1 MKTIFLAVVAI
12 FLLYQSGCTQNNNS
26 NTSKSNSKHIGG
38 SCEGCEAIYESKIP
52 FEKLKSTDTL
62 DDFNESGPKLI
73 VSGIVY
79 QRDGKTPAKDVV
91 IYMYHTDQT
100 GRYTPGPNAAGW
112 EKRHGNLRGWV
123 KTGADGHYAFYTMK
137 PASYPNT
144 NFSAHIHATVKE
156 PNKNEYY
163 IDEYLFDDDP
173 KLTEKERKMQF
184 RGGYG
189 ILKLT
194 KGADGVLHGTRNIVL
209 GLNVPD
215 YY

>member
-1 MKTIFLAVVAI
+1 MKPILLMAFAF
-12 FLLYQSGCTQNNNS
+12 FLLQYNGCTQNKKPIS
-26 NTSKSNSKHIGG
+26 SKGNSKHIGG

-52 FEKLKSTDTL
+52 FEKLKPTDTL
-62 DDFNESGPKLI
+62 PDFKDDGPKLI

-91 IYMYHTDQT
+91 VYIYHTDQT
-100 GRYTPGPNAAGW
+100 GQYTPGPAAEGW
-112 EKRHGNLRGWV
+112 EKRHGSLRGWV
-123 KTGADGHYAFYTMK
+123 KTGADGRYTFYTLK

-144 NFSAHIHATVKE
+144 NIAAHIHATVKE
-156 PNKNEYY
+156 SGKNEYY

-194 KGADGVLHGTRNIVL
+194 KGDDGILRGTRNIVL

-215 YY
+215 YH